1 MLYRLS
7 TTQLEKQLR
16 EIKADH
22 SGRLRLG
29 ISVQRSMQ
37 ILPKVIPVFRQKYPK
52 VTLDLTERGSA
63 SLEELLQKGTI
74 LVFAAMES
82 TGTNLV
88 YEQLIEQETISILD
102 ARDTGDRGP
111 HRVRPPITLAYVE
124 RDFCADAGRAFH
136 PGSAGQALLSLWLSS
151 QDTAG
156 DKHFGG
162 GQAGGGCL
170 RCLYADVQYLYR

>member
-74 LVFAAMES
+74 LVFCRH
-82 TGTNLV
+82 G
-88 YEQLIEQETISILD
+88 I
-102 ARDTGDRGP
+102 
-111 HRVRPPITLAYVE
+111 HRHQSGL
-124 RDFCADAGRAFH
+124 
-136 PGSAGQALLSLWLSS
+136 
-151 QDTAG
+151 
-156 DKHFGG
+156 
-162 GQAGGGCL
+162 
-170 RCLYADVQYLYR
+170 